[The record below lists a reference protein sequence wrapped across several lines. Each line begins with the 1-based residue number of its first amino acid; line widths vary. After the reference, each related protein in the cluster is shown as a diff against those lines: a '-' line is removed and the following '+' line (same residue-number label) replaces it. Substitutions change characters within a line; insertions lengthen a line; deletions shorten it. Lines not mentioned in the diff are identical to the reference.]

1 MGEVLPQ
8 ENPQEPLY
16 YIPLSKGRAKLTIKQ
31 RLDLLRQELH
41 KLELEV
47 SSEAEPQ
54 PFQITHSYLTEVNSM
69 TKYSKELLLGQG
81 LEIEGDLGIESNIT
95 RTIGK
100 ALIGVLPSPRTLPI
114 S

>member
-41 KLELEV
+41 KLELKYSLPEEVCEVGDRQV
-47 SSEAEPQ
+47 SSIASLS
-54 PFQITHSYLTEVNSM
+54 T
-69 TKYSKELLLGQG
+69 
-81 LEIEGDLGIESNIT
+81 
-95 RTIGK
+95 
-100 ALIGVLPSPRTLPI
+100 
-114 S
+114 